1 MKRLLLTTI
10 FICGFLCL
18 SAQNKTRIS
27 VFVTGDIPNKCDNLI
42 ADELVQFFL
51 ESNKYIPINRSR
63 ELNDILKRVHAIQ
76 EDGHIDTRQIA
87 NATKAFAETQV
98 CGVNVYTIGKLS
110 IFSATIIDL
119 ETEQIIKSASTK
131 VITAELKSEVT
142 AYDVLIKA
150 TKRIANQLIG
160 NFHNY
165 DFDEDNDLLEKIGKL
180 EEEERKKV
188 EKREKE
194 ERKEEEKQEKE
205 QERKLRRESI
215 AKKTEDYSY
224 LGGTF
229 GGLYPWNFTAGLTAR
244 YGSKFIGIGG
254 YIDLGMDFEPLD
266 HIDANVYFRM
276 ASGVQLYICEGLN
289 IDIGYCT
296 LPPTE
301 AYYKAG
307 YDKKYVYFPNQG
319 LSFRLGYQN
328 LWNVWGLGIG
338 AGGVYNFFTKELSLS
353 INLKFVIGDHLY
365 MVK

>member
-10 FICGFLCL
+10 IICGFLCL

-27 VFVTGDIPNKCDNLI
+27 VFVTGDIPNKYDNLI

-51 ESNKYIPINRSR
+51 ESNKYIPINRSK
-63 ELNDILKRVHAIQ
+63 ELNQILKQVHAIQ

-87 NATKAFAETQV
+87 NATKAFAERQV

-150 TKRIANQLIG
+150 TNRIANQLIG

-165 DFDEDNDLLEKIGKL
+165 DFDEDNDLLKKIGKL
-180 EEEERKKV
+180 EEEERKK
-188 EKREKE
+188 
-194 ERKEEEKQEKE
+194 EEKQEKK
-205 QERKLRRESI
+205 QERESRRKVI
-215 AKKTEDYSY
+215 ADKTDDYSY
-224 LGGTF
+224 LGGTL
-229 GGLYPWNFTAGLTAR
+229 GGFYPWNLTAGFTAR

-254 YIDLGMDFEPLD
+254 YIDLGMDFEPLKD
-266 HIDANVYFRM
+266 EYGRHNGTDVYFRM

-328 LWNVWGLGIG
+328 LWYIQGLGIG

-353 INLKFVIGDHLY
+353 INFKYVIGTILQD
-365 MVK
+365 VKQGL

>member
-87 NATKAFAETQV
+87 NATKAFAERQV

-131 VITAELKSEVT
+131 VITAELESEVT

-150 TKRIANQLIG
+150 TNRIANQLIG

-188 EKREKE
+188 EK
-194 ERKEEEKQEKE
+194 QEKE
-205 QERKLRRESI
+205 QERELRRESI
-215 AKKTEDYSY
+215 AGKTGDYSY
-224 LGGTF
+224 LGGTL
-229 GGLYPWNFTAGLTAR
+229 GGLYPWNLTAGLTAR

-254 YIDLGMDFEPLD
+254 YIDLGMDFEPLYNGT
-266 HIDANVYFRM
+266 NVYFRM

-328 LWNVWGLGIG
+328 FWLPIGFGIG
-338 AGGVYNFFTKELSLS
+338 AGGVYNFFTKELSFS
-353 INLKFVIGDHLY
+353 INLKLVFGELFED
-365 MVK
+365 M